1 MSDALPYAF
10 SNFDSYIKGQQT
22 TIHQHYVRSIS
33 TLNFTVSSAVSN
45 NLLVTIASH
54 WYHKNEEG
62 EVSTLNLTSEN
73 TPVRLVLAK
82 FDPTVHGGFVELANI
97 PFTVEQVNDHVAIR
111 IREFGFKDYAGQP
124 LFVLVKG
131 NAYTEWG
138 RNSTNT
144 GTLFPTTS
152 GASPPV
158 IKERII
164 ARFRLRD
171 YQRRDTKT
179 SVVDKPAIL
188 NGVSVI
194 NPFPMLYTSEKT
206 VYGGQSIRGAE
217 ENKSHVILGVPIK
230 NDWKRIKYIELQVS
244 GGATALVDFNPELG
258 PNDIIFRKPKAYY
271 NNANSKENFIQINL
285 LDVENPGTPKIL
297 EESDYFVKNTTKS
310 DTIIYWLL
318 RNVPVKAG
326 DVVAINTHYDEDLS
340 YTRKTIKVSL
350 GGTKNRAYYTI
361 AKQGTANGYLR
372 FTANVGE
379 TEPIYGVKSDP
390 HGLYPQSDKW
400 LIDHVTDNL
409 YVIMHYNTRKVLA
422 AKGNKVIMVPYNQ
435 FDENHHWAIK
445 AVAPDAYALINVGST
460 ILAITDTE
468 TVLLNNENSAL
479 FTLTEIEAAP
489 PIRKA
494 KNFRLLNKSGH
505 LALAKDEQNE
515 ATLVNP
521 GRSDQITSTLSEPHP
536 SNQKFQSFYLAYA
549 GALQYVLFNREHD
562 EFLYYSSDQGKLVF
576 EKDSATTWYLQPG
589 SGDFF
594 SLTSTEGTLKNT
606 GNGSIIVDKTAN
618 PTISKDAYQ
627 FRTISDERD
636 FSLLAD
642 YQMEGN
648 VRDSSLSE
656 YHGTVHGVTFV
667 NDNYRGK
674 VASFNGTNAYID
686 LPDMTLPTGNGLSFE
701 TWVKFDQNASDARER
716 VFDIGNGTHLKNYI
730 WGCL

>member
-1 MSDALPYAF
+1 MKNIYRYLILIGLFWLSLSIVLNAQSCETEVAEEVETEESEISAEIGEEGGVEMTVEGTDVLGSEVGGEIGSELGAELTTELGAELLADMALDVIPVVGEVIATVGALYIAGEMIYELIKSSHDEKVREHKLAGDYKLPLLPEFSIAVEDLSGKNDTLTALFYLKKEIDSSATRQHLISRKQTEHIGKNYSTEKMSDALPYAF

-45 NLLVTIASH
+45 NLLVTIPSH

-82 FDPTVHGGFVELANI
+82 FDPAVHGGFVELVNI
-97 PFTVEQVNDHVAIR
+97 PFTAEQVNDHVAIR
-111 IREFGFKDYAGQP
+111 IREFGFKDHAGQP

-138 RNSTNT
+138 RNSNNT

-158 IKERII
+158 IKERIL
-164 ARFRLRD
+164 ARFCLRD

-179 SVVDKPAIL
+179 SVLGKPAML

-194 NPFPMLYTSEKT
+194 NPFPILYTSEKT
-206 VYGGQSIRGAE
+206 VYGGQSIREAE
-217 ENKSHVILGVPIK
+217 ENKSNVILGVPIK

-244 GGATALVDFNPELG
+244 GGATALVGFNPELG

-285 LDVENPGTPKIL
+285 LDVENPSTPKIL
-297 EESDYFVKNTTKS
+297 EERDYFVKNTTKG
-310 DTIIYWLL
+310 DTIYWLL
-318 RNVPVKAG
+318 RNVPIKAG

-379 TEPIYGVKSDP
+379 TEPVYGVKPDP
-390 HGLYPQSDKW
+390 NGLYPQSDKW

-445 AVAPDAYALINVGST
+445 AVEPDAYALINVGST
-460 ILAITDTE
+460 ILAITNTE
-468 TVLLNNENSAL
+468 IVLLNNENSAL

-489 PIRKA
+489 P
-494 KNFRLLNKSGH
+494 NTES
-505 LALAKDEQNE
+505 
-515 ATLVNP
+515 
-521 GRSDQITSTLSEPHP
+521 
-536 SNQKFQSFYLAYA
+536 QKFSITQ
-549 GALQYVLFNREHD
+549 QVR
-562 EFLYYSSDQGKLVF
+562 SSG
-576 EKDSATTWYLQPG
+576 
-589 SGDFF
+589 
-594 SLTSTEGTLKNT
+594 
-606 GNGSIIVDKTAN
+606 
-618 PTISKDAYQ
+618 ISK
-627 FRTISDERD
+627 R
-636 FSLLAD
+636 
-642 YQMEGN
+642 
-648 VRDSSLSE
+648 
-656 YHGTVHGVTFV
+656 
-667 NDNYRGK
+667 
-674 VASFNGTNAYID
+674 
-686 LPDMTLPTGNGLSFE
+686 
-701 TWVKFDQNASDARER
+701 
-716 VFDIGNGTHLKNYI
+716 
-730 WGCL
+730 